1 MVHFNVIL
9 GKRLLNLKNC
19 LFGERKKQD
28 YNKGKK
34 KQTIK
39 GFIKR
44 KNILTY
50 QKGNKLRFSSLLFG

>member
-9 GKRLLNLKNC
+9 GKRLLNIKNY
-19 LFGERKKQD
+19 LFGEGKEQD

-34 KQTIK
+34 KRTIK
-39 GFIKR
+39 GFIER
-44 KNILTY
+44 RNILTY

>member
-9 GKRLLNLKNC
+9 GKRLLNIKNY
-19 LFGERKKQD
+19 LFGERKEQD